1 MLGALLNHMTNSS
14 ILRDLTTKIKEQL
27 KGDEVILIIG
37 ARQAGKTTVLRQ
49 LEEIIKTQNS
59 ISYFLNLEDPE
70 YLALLNESPKNL
82 FKIFSFDLKQKTF
95 VLIDEV
101 QYLKDPTNFLKYF
114 YDEYRQN
121 IKIIATGSSAFYLDR
136 KFKDSLAGRKKI
148 FTLQTLSFREFLR
161 FKNEEE
167 LSKKDFVNLA
177 LTEREKI
184 ILNYQ
189 EYLIFGGY
197 PKVVLSPIAEKEE
210 VLKDLAYSYIKKD
223 IFEAN
228 IKQEEVFFK
237 LLKII
242 ASQIGNLINAT
253 ELASTLDISRT
264 TIEDHLFLMQ
274 KSFHVGLVKPFYK
287 NLRKEIT
294 KMPKAYFMDLGLR
307 NFLLKDFKPF
317 VGRADNG
324 QILENAVYKEL
335 LQSYEGEDIKFWR
348 TVQKQEIDFVAGGK
362 SAYEVKVN
370 SKSFKPGNYKTF
382 AVSYPEI
389 KFSIVSFDS
398 HDKTMVNIPII
409 EPWQV

>member
-1 MLGALLNHMTNSS
+1 MANLS
-14 ILRDLTTKIKEQL
+14 ILRDLTAIIKEQL
-27 KGDEVILIIG
+27 KNDEVVLIIG
-37 ARQAGKTTVLRQ
+37 AMQAGKTTVLRQ
-49 LEEIIKTQNS
+49 LEEIIKTQNHA
-59 ISYFLNLEDPE
+59 SYFLNLEDPE

-82 FKIFSFDLKQKTF
+82 FKIYSFDLKQKTF

-114 YDEYRQN
+114 YDEYKQS

-167 LSKKDFVNLA
+167 LSKKDFENLA
-177 LTEREKI
+177 LTEKEKVI
-184 ILNYQ
+184 FHYQ
-189 EYLIFGGY
+189 EYLIYGGY
-197 PKVVLSPIAEKEE
+197 PKVVLSPMTEKEE

-242 ASQIGNLINAT
+242 ASQIGSLINTA
-253 ELASTLDISRT
+253 ELASTLDVSRAA
-264 TIEDHLFLMQ
+264 IDDYLYLMQ
-274 KSFHVGLVKPFYK
+274 KSFHIGLVKPFYK

-317 VGRADNG
+317 VGRQDNG

-335 LQSYEGEDIKFWR
+335 LKNYEGEDIKFWR

-362 SAYEVKVN
+362 FAYEVKTN
-370 SKSFKPGNYKTF
+370 PKSFKPGNYKTF
-382 AVSYPEI
+382 STSYPEI

-398 HDKTMVNIPII
+398 QDKTAANISIV
-409 EPWQV
+409 EPWQI